1 MNFSLNKH
9 RENKKLKKKLTILN
23 NELKTRL
30 NIVLYNTLIHKA
42 NIAIK
47 SRFKSIRLLHKKKL
61 LKFRKSQQKYNK
73 STTQKGLVR
82 KMVHNFS
89 SHAFSHEELNALSY
103 GLNHHIPTKANKNA
117 VSTELEHVFQ
127 NVLKDVSNILENG
140 LRYIKT
146 KLRNSFEKYC
156 NVKVPKHQKNVINN
170 LMKRS
175 DVIFM
180 KQDKG
185 RGVVIMDKS
194 KYTEKGLT
202 LLSTKSFRNDTWT
215 P

>member
-1 MNFSLNKH
+1 MKFSLNKH

-47 SRFKSIRLLHKKKL
+47 SRFKSIRLLHKNKL
-61 LKFRKSQQKYNK
+61 IKFRKSQQKYNK
-73 STTQKGLVR
+73 STTQKELVR

-89 SHAFSHEELNALSY
+89 SHEFSHEELNALSY

-127 NVLKDVSNILENG
+127 KVLKDISNILENG

-146 KLRNSFEKYC
+146 KHRNSFEKYC
-156 NVKVPKHQKNVINN
+156 NVKVPKVCYFYET
-170 LMKRS
+170 R
-175 DVIFM
+175 
-180 KQDKG
+180 
-185 RGVVIMDKS
+185 
-194 KYTEKGLT
+194 
-202 LLSTKSFRNDTWT
+202 
-215 P
+215 